1 MEKEGVDLFP
11 GAHSRVPNFKGADL
25 AARLLSTMQ
34 EWQRA
39 KNIKA
44 NPDSPQ
50 RPVRHLAMSSGKSI
64 YMAVPRLKEK
74 KCFIKLDPSKISS
87 KNFSEAST
95 IKGAFKF
102 GLPVH
107 PKEIPPI
114 DLIVAG
120 SVAVNKKGSR
130 IGKGGGYSDL
140 EYAIGREF
148 GFVKEDVVIVT
159 TVHPIQV
166 VDEDLPETDHDFRI
180 DFIITPTDIIST
192 HREGGRPKEII
203 RDHLTE
209 EKISEIPILKE
220 ILSSN

>member
-1 MEKEGVDLFP
+1 LEKEGVDLFP